1 MHFCK
6 FLFPIPLQNS
16 TKTFTSSLSLFS
28 TFLSPSVHQ
37 PNEFYLTHQ
46 QLPQQTSQVYEFD
59 SVQYRSFI
67 DRAYWTKRIHK
78 LCAIDAN
85 VDEALRLLDEL
96 RLQGYHPDSLN
107 LSSIVHALCD
117 ARRFSEAH
125 QRFLLAVSSHSTVPD
140 ERTCNVLIAR
150 LLRGGT
156 PEETLRVISALFC
169 QKPQFVP
176 SLMNYNRLI
185 HQFCGFGRTRD
196 AHQLFVDMRKRGH
209 APNVVS
215 YTTLIDGY
223 CGVGVVR
230 EAEKL
235 FDEMSECGVIAN
247 ALTYSALIRGVLRKR
262 DIEHG
267 KQLIGKL
274 WSVMLAEEDEL
285 VNNAAFCNVI
295 NCLCR
300 EGLFHEV
307 FNIAEDM
314 PQGKSVAGGF
324 VYAQMIDSL
333 CQFGRYNGSARI
345 VYMMRKRGFNPSLVA
360 YNAIVHG
367 LVKEGDCFRAYQLL
381 EEGIQFGYLPSEFT
395 YKLLVESLCHVN
407 DLVKAKEV
415 VNVMLNKNGVDRRRI
430 YNIYL
435 RALCAVDNPTELLN
449 VLVTMLQT
457 QCQPDVITLNTVI
470 NGFCKMGRI
479 EEAQKVFKDMMM
491 GKFCAPDGVTFTT
504 VISGFLKLGKVEEA
518 LELLHRVMPES
529 GLNPNVVTY
538 NAVIQGLSKLHRID
552 EAMEVFRSMVSCGI
566 GVDCMTYTII
576 IDGLFESDKVDEAK
590 RFWNDV
596 VWPSGVHDSYLYAA
610 ILKGLCRSGKL
621 HDACD
626 FLYELVDCG
635 VTLCVVNYNIVIN
648 GACTLGWKREAYQIL
663 GEMRKNGLEPDSVT
677 WRILDKLHGNV
688 EKQFC
693 EDLTCNQ
700 QFSHL
705 S

>member
-6 FLFPIPLQNS
+6 FPFLRPLQNIA
-16 TKTFTSSLSLFS
+16 KTFTSSLSLFS
-28 TFLSPSVHQ
+28 TF
-37 PNEFYLTHQ
+37 EFHLTNQ
-46 QLPQQTSQVYEFD
+46 QSFEGQEF
-59 SVQYRSFI
+59 
-67 DRAYWTKRIHK
+67 DRAYWTRRIHK
-78 LCAIDAN
+78 LCAIDGN

-117 ARRFSEAH
+117 SHRFSEAH
-125 QRFLLAVSSHSTVPD
+125 QRFLLAISSQSTVPD

-150 LLRGGT
+150 LLYAGNPR
-156 PEETLRVISALFC
+156 ETVRVISALFY

-185 HQFCGFGRTRD
+185 HQLCTLERNRD

-209 APNVVS
+209 SPNVVS

-223 CGVGVVR
+223 CGVGEAR

-235 FDEMSECGVIAN
+235 FDEMSECGVIPN
-247 ALTYSALIRGVLRKR
+247 ALTYSALIRGILRKR
-262 DIEHG
+262 DIDHG

-274 WSVMLAEEDEL
+274 WGVMRTEEDMH

-300 EGLFHEV
+300 EGFFHEV

-314 PQGKSVAGGF
+314 PQGKSVVQDF

-333 CQFGRYNGSARI
+333 CRFGRYNGASRM
-345 VYMMRKRGFNPSLVA
+345 VYMMRKRGFDPSLVS
-360 YNAIVHG
+360 YNTIVHG
-367 LVKEGDCFRAYQLL
+367 LVKECDFFRAYQLL

-395 YKLLVESLCHVN
+395 YKLLVEGLCHVN
-407 DLVKAKEV
+407 DLVKAKAA
-415 VNVMLNKNGVDRRRI
+415 VNMMLNKKDNDKIRI

-435 RALCAVDNPTELLN
+435 RALCVVDNPTELLN

-491 GKFCAPDGVTFTT
+491 GKFCSPDGVTFTT
-504 VISGFLKLGKVEEA
+504 VISGFLKLGRVEEA
-518 LELLHRVMPES
+518 LELLHRVMPEK
-529 GLNPNVVTY
+529 GLKPNVVTY
-538 NAVIQGLSKLHRID
+538 NAVIQGLFKLHRID
-552 EAMEVFRSMVSCGI
+552 EAMEVFHSIVSGGI
-566 GVDCMTYTII
+566 VADCTTYTVII
-576 IDGLFESDKVDEAK
+576 VGLFESNKVDEAK

-596 VWPSGVHDSYLYAA
+596 VWPSKVHDSYIYAA

-635 VTLCVVNYNIVIN
+635 VTLCVINYNIVIN

-700 QFSHL
+700 VGV
-705 S
+705 